1 MKPKT
6 TFIIIALLVVGLF
19 VYNGFEKQEELERE
33 QYYYELTNF
42 PKPTDTPTPTKSI
55 VLFPVTTQK
64 PTKTPTPTPNLCSV
78 SFNQQKE
85 TFSEY
90 NDEDGLRGSARI
102 DDIYFEFEEF
112 SSVGGF
118 IRLKVYFQGEV
129 KEYNEDFYIKYK
141 LFDENDYVVDDGVL
155 HIYGLEKR
163 DKFKNKYIFYD
174 SKEYGNCR
182 IELVDYYS
190 KY

>member
-6 TFIIIALLVVGLF
+6 TFLLIALLVVSLF
-19 VYNGFEKQEELERE
+19 AYWGFDKQKELERG
-33 QYYYELTNF
+33 QYYYELTHF

-55 VLFPVTTQK
+55 DLFSATTQK
-64 PTKTPTPTPNLCSV
+64 PTKIPTPTPNPCIVL
-78 SFNQQKE
+78 FNQKGE

-90 NDEDGLRGSARI
+90 NDEYGLRGSARI

-118 IRLKVYFQGEV
+118 IRLTVYFKGEV
-129 KEYNEDFYIKYK
+129 KEYSEDFYIKYK
-141 LFDENDYVVDDGVL
+141 LFDESDYVVDDGVL
-155 HIYGLEKR
+155 HIYGLEKG

-174 SKEYGNCR
+174 SKEYGNYR

>member
-1 MKPKT
+1 MQLPT
-6 TFIIIALLVVGLF
+6 
-19 VYNGFEKQEELERE
+19 
-33 QYYYELTNF
+33 
-42 PKPTDTPTPTKSI
+42 PTDTPTPKISI
-55 VLFPVTTQK
+55 DYTPVTDK
-64 PTKTPTPTPNLCSV
+64 KTIATSTPTPNPCTV
-78 SFNQQKE
+78 FFNQQGE

-90 NDEDGLRGSARI
+90 NDEDGLIGSARI

-118 IRLKVYFQGEV
+118 IRLTVYFQGKV

-155 HIYGLEKR
+155 HIYGLEKG

-174 SKEYGNCR
+174 SKEYANYR

>member
-1 MKPKT
+1 MKPKA

-19 VYNGFEKQEELERE
+19 VYWGFEKQEELERE
-33 QYYYELTNF
+33 QYYYELTHF

-55 VLFPVTTQK
+55 DCTLEATIK
-64 PTKTPTPTPNLCSV
+64 PTITATPTPHNYHV
-78 SFNQQKE
+78 SYNQSGQ

-90 NDEDGLRGSARI
+90 NDEKGLVGSARI

-112 SSVGGF
+112 SSLDGF
-118 IRLKVYFQGEV
+118 VRLTVYFVGEV
-129 KEYNEDFYIKYK
+129 KDYNEDFYIKYK
-141 LFDENDYVVDDGVL
+141 LFDKNDYVVDDGVL
-155 HIYGLEKR
+155 HIYGLEKG
-163 DKFKNKYIFYD
+163 DKFKNKHIFYD
-174 SKEYGNCR
+174 SKEYGNYK

>member
-6 TFIIIALLVVGLF
+6 TIIIIALLVVGLF
-19 VYNGFEKQEELERE
+19 VYWGFEKQEEPERE

-42 PKPTDTPTPTKSI
+42 PKPKDTPTPKISIDYTSVTDKKPISASTPAPNPCI
-55 VLFPVTTQK
+55 VLFNQK
-64 PTKTPTPTPNLCSV
+64 G
-78 SFNQQKE
+78 E

-90 NDEDGLRGSARI
+90 NDEYGLRGSARI

-118 IRLKVYFQGEV
+118 IRLTVYFQGEV
-129 KEYNEDFYIKYK
+129 KEYSEDFYIKYK
-141 LFDENDYVVDDGVL
+141 LFDESDYVVDDGVL
-155 HIYGLEKR
+155 HIYGLEKG

-174 SKEYGNCR
+174 SKEYGNYR